1 MRANGL
7 GYEPMN
13 LVQLREAEQW
23 PALGLGTWR
32 FGEAA
37 ARRADEVAAV
47 RRALELG
54 YRVLDT
60 AEMYGEGG
68 AERVV
73 GEALAGAM
81 REGVVQ
87 REQVLV
93 VSKVYPHHA
102 GAAGVQA
109 ACERSLRRLGLEQ
122 IDLYLLHWRG
132 SVPLQ
137 ETLDG
142 FARLVAAGRIRHWGV
157 SNFDLQDMHELLRL
171 DGGRDCATNQVYYAA
186 SSRGVEFDL
195 LPWMQTQRMPLM
207 AYSPLDEG
215 KLARD
220 VRLAALAQTLGLS
233 AAQLALAWVLRQPGV
248 MAIPKAG
255 SQQHLRDNLAAAS
268 TTLDAATRHVID
280 RMFPLP
286 RGKQPLAMI

>member
-1 MRANGL
+1 
-7 GYEPMN
+7 MN
-13 LVQLREAEQW
+13 LVQLGDAEQW

-37 ARRADEVAAV
+37 TRHAGEVAAV
-47 RRALELG
+47 RHALELG

-73 GEALAGAM
+73 GEALAGAV
-81 REGVVQ
+81 REGVVK

-102 GAAGVQA
+102 SAAGVQA
-109 ACERSLRRLGLEQ
+109 ACERSLHRLGLEQ

-132 SVPLQ
+132 SLPLE
-137 ETLDG
+137 ETLEG
-142 FARLVAAGRIRHWGV
+142 FTRLVAAGRIRHWGV
-157 SNFDLQDMHELLRL
+157 SNFDLQDMHALRQL
-171 DGGRDCATNQVYYAA
+171 DGGGHCATNQVYYAA

-195 LPWMQTQRMPLM
+195 LPWMQNQRIPLM

-215 KLARD
+215 KLAHD
-220 VRLAALAQTLGLS
+220 TRLAALARVLGLS
-233 AAQLALAWVLRQPGV
+233 AAQLALAWLLRQPGV

-255 SQQHLRDNLAAAS
+255 GLQHLRDNLVAAS
-268 TTLDAATRHVID
+268 TTLDAAACAAID
-280 RMFPLP
+280 AIFPAP
-286 RGKQPLAMI
+286 RRKQQLAMI

>member
-1 MRANGL
+1 
-7 GYEPMN
+7 MN
-13 LVQLREAEQW
+13 LVQLGSGEQW

-32 FGEAA
+32 FGEDT
-37 ARRADEVAAV
+37 ARHASEIAAV

-73 GEALAGAM
+73 GEALADAM
-81 REGVVQ
+81 HEGVVK

-93 VSKVYPHHA
+93 VSKVYPHNA
-102 GAAGVQA
+102 SATGVQA

-132 SVPLQ
+132 SVPLE
-137 ETLDG
+137 ETLEG
-142 FARLVAAGRIRHWGV
+142 FTRLVASGRIRHWGV

-171 DGGRDCATNQVYYAA
+171 GGGTHCATNQVYYAA

-195 LPWMQTQRMPLM
+195 LPWMQGQRMPLM

-215 KLARD
+215 KLAHD
-220 VRLAALAQTLGLS
+220 TRLAALAQALGLS

-268 TTLDAATRHVID
+268 TTLDAATCKAID
-280 RMFPLP
+280 QLFPSP